1 MRNPALIKRTTLFP
15 PATRYYKLNIN
26 HRVWIDK
33 LCSFRHCNGVLI
45 VRARGGEPTV
55 REANARYTFKQGR
68 FQLPVCSTLLTE
80 SSAEKTRH
88 PAILLS
94 LSETG
99 AKFSSRKRVVP
110 GEAVGIIL
118 HPDLRYAIRGRVS
131 WTRQMQDDANISFG
145 VAFEEEVPESLWN
158 VLKEKASVA

>member
-1 MRNPALIKRTTLFP
+1 M
-15 PATRYYKLNIN
+15 
-26 HRVWIDK
+26 
-33 LCSFRHCNGVLI
+33 
-45 VRARGGEPTV
+45 
-55 REANARYTFKQGR
+55 REANARYTFKQGH

-131 WTRQMQDDANISFG
+131 WTRQMQDDSNISFG